1 MPQHIRTIIVP
12 GWRDSGPGHWQT
24 LWQAQLPDAERVV
37 QDDWYTPRRADWV
50 QALERLILS
59 RPEPVVVVAHSL
71 GCITTV
77 HLGAE
82 AVARV
87 HGALL
92 VAPADPERRGV
103 LIDFAPVPAEP
114 LPYRSLVVASNTD
127 PYCPVRLA
135 GAYARGWGSEFVRLQ
150 DAGHINVESG
160 HGHWPLGWA
169 LLQSL
174 RQEAQ
179 QAADAV
185 ALPVAAQAVA

>member
-12 GWRDSGPGHWQT
+12 GWRDSGPGHWQS

-37 QDDWYTPRRADWV
+37 QDDWDTPRRAEWV
-50 QALERLILS
+50 QALEQLILS

-77 HLGAE
+77 NLG
-82 AVARV
+82 VAAAAQV
-87 HGALL
+87 QGALL
-92 VAPADPERRGV
+92 VAPADPERRGA
-103 LIDFAPVPAEP
+103 LIDFSPVPAEP

-160 HGHWPLGWA
+160 HGHWLLGWA

-185 ALPVAAQAVA
+185 ALPLGIKAMA

>member
-12 GWRDSGPGHWQT
+12 GWRDSGPGHWQS
-24 LWQAQLPDAERVV
+24 LWQAQLPDAERVQ

-50 QALERLILS
+50 RALEQLILS
-59 RPEPVVVVAHSL
+59 RPEPVVVIAHSL

-77 HLGAE
+77 HLGVE
-82 AVARV
+82 AANQVQ
-87 HGALL
+87 GALL

-103 LIDFAPVPAEP
+103 LVDFAPVPAEP

-135 GAYARGWGSEFVRLQ
+135 GAYARGWGSEFIRLQ

-160 HGHWPLGWA
+160 HGNWPLGWA

-179 QAADAV
+179 LAADAV
-185 ALPVAAQAVA
+185 ALSPGAAQIA